1 LLNIENLKVCLGTED
16 IFPGGIVCIAFF
28 KVSPHI
34 KSSVKGH
41 ESLNIL
47 MHFFADSLHLISDMR
62 RKVHINGS
70 FEIGQV
76 VKTSDEGIYTCEAS
90 NRHGQ
95 TSKGSTQ
102 IQVMGK
108 AFHVK

>member
-1 LLNIENLKVCLGTED
+1 
-16 IFPGGIVCIAFF
+16 
-28 KVSPHI
+28 
-34 KSSVKGH
+34 
-41 ESLNIL
+41 
-47 MHFFADSLHLISDMR
+47 MR

-108 AFHVK
+108 IYELKL